1 MTYVHTTS
9 CSELR
14 IVLCIAFDK
23 RASPKDIA
31 RLKSGLIE
39 SENNLHSVETTGAFD
54 FMIEISAPD
63 MAWYSN
69 WLESAAQPLAELVT
83 RCEASFICKRFIRR
97 PEEETGIWVPCEHG
111 MKRIDCSLIDKISA
125 EGDYVRV
132 HSQGNS
138 WLLHST
144 LCSVLERLSMHGFIK
159 IHRSIVVRCDFI
171 DHLVHEGRHWVAEL
185 HDGSSERVARSHVAD
200 TLSGLK
206 AHSSAYEAASS
217 KSV

>member
-1 MTYVHTTS
+1 
-9 CSELR
+9 LR

-23 RASPKDIA
+23 RASPRAIA
-31 RLKSGLIE
+31 EFRSGLIE

-54 FMIEISAPD
+54 FMLEITAPD

-69 WLESAAQPLAELVT
+69 WLASAAQPLAKLVT

-97 PEEETGIWVPCEHG
+97 PEEEMAIWVPCERG
-111 MKRIDCSLIDKISA
+111 MKRIDSSLIDKISA

-132 HSQGNS
+132 HSQGKS

-144 LCSVLERLSMHGFIK
+144 LCSVLERLSMHSFVR

-171 DHLVHEGRHWVAEL
+171 DHLIHEDRHWVAEL
-185 HDGSSERVARSHVAD
+185 HDGSRERVARSHIAD
-200 TLSGLK
+200 TLAALK
-206 AHSSAYEAASS
+206 PHSSAYEQASS
-217 KSV
+217 KSA

>member
-1 MTYVHTTS
+1 VTYVHVTS

-31 RLKSGLIE
+31 EFKIRLIE
-39 SENNLHSVETTGAFD
+39 SENSLHSVETTGAFD
-54 FMIEISAPD
+54 FMIEITAPD
-63 MAWYSN
+63 MAWYSS
-69 WLESAAQPLAELVT
+69 WLDSAAQSLAKLVT
-83 RCEASFICKRFIRR
+83 HCEASFVCKRFIRR
-97 PEEETGIWVPCEHG
+97 PEEETAIWVPCEHG

-132 HSQGNS
+132 HSNGAS

-144 LCSVLERLSMHGFIK
+144 LCSVLERLSMHSFVRL
-159 IHRSIVVRCDFI
+159 HRSIIVRCDFI
-171 DHLVHEGRHWVAEL
+171 DHLIREGRHWIAQL
-185 HDGSSERVARSHVAD
+185 HDGSAERVARSHVAD
-200 TLSGLK
+200 TLAGLRT
-206 AHSSAYEAASS
+206 HSSASGAGSS